1 MSSPLRYPG
10 GKRKLVP
17 RLSELLAGSAGAFV
31 ECCVGGGAL
40 FWDLVPG
47 FPTRAQVVLAD
58 ASPAVR
64 ALYRRGVDVDLA
76 RELFA
81 DSERE
86 GGYEA
91 LRDLLNADL
100 QDQRCGLPANER
112 RIAAAFW
119 LLNRMCCNGV
129 VRFNKRGEF
138 NVPRGKRQSGAYLR
152 PSEAQFCEA
161 ARATDLLR
169 GLHPTVLADCALAVD
184 LALRGAFVYADPPY
198 SGGFV
203 AYTREGWST
212 DDDIRLY
219 EALGRAARAPRR
231 VARPPAR
238 TTTWFTARTPR
249 ARART
254 RRARR
259 PGRSSSTARDRGR
272 AGGPRACATGG
283 RLPASRARRP

>member
-219 EALGRAARAPRR
+219 EALGRAARDKACR
-231 VARPPAR
+231 VALSQPDTAWAR
-238 TTTWFTARTPR
+238 EL
-249 ARART
+249 
-254 RRARR
+254 
-259 PGRSSSTARDRGR
+259 ARDLLPGFAVEALKLPRPANVDGRGR
-272 AGGPRACATGG
+272 GPVGELLIHNCGE
-283 RLPASRARRP
+283 P